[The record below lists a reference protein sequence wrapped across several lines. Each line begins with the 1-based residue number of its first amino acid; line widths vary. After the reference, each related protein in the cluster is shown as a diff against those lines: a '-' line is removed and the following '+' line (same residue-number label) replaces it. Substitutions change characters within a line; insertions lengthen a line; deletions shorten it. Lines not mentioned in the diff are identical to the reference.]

1 MVPLCRSELRGM
13 LVLLAGFVACSAA
26 KADALSAVQVLRQG
40 GCGGLVGRTQPLR
53 HNFLLDRAAQEWAAG
68 RSLSA
73 AAEEF
78 GYRGDSAAGVYLRG
92 PDSSLLEQM
101 RRTSCR
107 TLTNQALREMGV
119 YRRGEDT
126 WVVLTSAYPAVI
138 APTSAAASVRNQPS
152 PAPGWQLPAT
162 PQLPSAQSAGSA
174 APFAVPAGPSVG
186 SLALQ
191 LVNELRARGA
201 RCGRRSF
208 GPAPPLTLS
217 GALDGVALG
226 HAADMAQNNYFDH
239 EDLAGQS
246 PADRVRA
253 AGYHEKLVGE
263 NIAYGPRTVE
273 EVVQGWLDSPDH
285 CENLMDPRF
294 AEMGIAYA
302 SGRATRHGLYWVQVL
317 AAPRA

>member
-1 MVPLCRSELRGM
+1 MVRLYRSELRGI
-13 LVLLAGFVACSAA
+13 LVLLAAFAASSAA

-40 GCGGLVGRTQPLR
+40 GCGGLVALAQPLR
-53 HNFLLDRAAQEWAAG
+53 HNLLLDRTAQEWATG
-68 RSLSA
+68 RSLAA
-73 AAEEF
+73 AAEHN

-107 TLTNQALREMGV
+107 TITSLALVEMGF
-119 YRRGEDT
+119 YRRGQDI
-126 WVVLTSAYPAVI
+126 WLVLTSALTAAITPTAV
-138 APTSAAASVRNQPS
+138 ASVQTRP
-152 PAPGWQLPAT
+152 PVGAGWQTPAT
-162 PQLPSAQSAGSA
+162 PQLPSAQGPGSA
-174 APFAVPAGPSVG
+174 QPYGGPPGPSLA
-186 SLALQ
+186 SRALQ
-191 LVNELRARGA
+191 LVNDIRARGA

-208 GPAPPLTLS
+208 APAPPLILS

-239 EDLAGQS
+239 ADLAGQS

-253 AGYHEKLVGE
+253 IGYHEKLVGE
-263 NIAYGPRTVE
+263 NIAYGPQTVE

-294 AEMGIAYA
+294 VEMGIAYA
-302 SGRATRHGLYWVQVL
+302 TGRATRHGLYWVQVL
-317 AAPRA
+317 ATPRA

>member
-1 MVPLCRSELRGM
+1 MVRCYRSELQGM
-13 LVLLAGFVACSAA
+13 LVLLAGFAASSAA
-26 KADALSAVQVLRQG
+26 NADALSAVQVLRQG
-40 GCGGLVGRTQPLR
+40 GCGGLVALAQPLR
-53 HNFLLDRAAQEWAAG
+53 HNLLLDRAAQEWATG
-68 RSLSA
+68 RSLAA
-73 AAEEF
+73 AAEAN

-92 PDSSLLEQM
+92 PDSSLLEQL

-107 TLTNQALREMGV
+107 AVTGQSLREMGE
-119 YRRGEDT
+119 YRRGQDV
-126 WVVLTSAYPAVI
+126 WVVLTSVYPARNASTV
-138 APTSAAASVRNQPS
+138 TAASVQSRPVAGS
-152 PAPGWQLPAT
+152 GWQIPAT
-162 PQLPSAQSAGSA
+162 PQLPAAQGPGSAQPLG
-174 APFAVPAGPSVG
+174 VPAGPSLT
-186 SLALQ
+186 SRALQ
-191 LVNELRARGA
+191 LVNDIRARGA

-217 GALDGVALG
+217 GTLDGVALG

-239 EDLAGQS
+239 EDLSGQS

-253 AGYHEKLVGE
+253 VGYREKLVGE
-263 NIAYGPRTVE
+263 NIAYGPQTVE

-302 SGRATRHGLYWVQVL
+302 TGRATRHGLYWVQVL

>member
-1 MVPLCRSELRGM
+1 MVRLNRSTLRGI
-13 LVLLAGFVACSAA
+13 LVLLACCVAASAA
-26 KADALSAVQVLRQG
+26 RADALSAVQVLRQG
-40 GCGGLVGRTQPLR
+40 GCGGLVASARPLR

-68 RSLSA
+68 RSLAA

-78 GYRGDSAAGVYLRG
+78 GYRGDSAAGVYLKG
-92 PDSSLLEQM
+92 PDSSVLEQL

-107 TLTNQALREMGV
+107 TVTSQALREMGI

-126 WVVLTSAYPAVI
+126 WLVLTWAYA
-138 APTSAAASVRNQPS
+138 AAGSPTSTYASVQRQ
-152 PAPGWQLPAT
+152 PAT
-162 PQLPSAQSAGSA
+162 PPAWPIAAAPQPPAAQGPGSA
-174 APFAVPAGPSVG
+174 VPYAGPSAA
-186 SLALQ
+186 SLALR
-191 LVNELRARGA
+191 LVNEARARGA

-208 GPAPPLTLS
+208 APAPPLTLS
-217 GALDGVALG
+217 EALDGVALG

-253 AGYHEKLVGE
+253 TGYREKLVGE

-302 SGRATRHGLYWVQVL
+302 TGRATRHGLYWVQVL